1 MAMGKKKRRQ
11 QEDLWV
17 ATSELPRTAGHP
29 FYERLNGLF
38 NEHGFD
44 DFVEGLCAKFYADK
58 MGRPSLAPGVYFRLL
73 LVGYFEGIG
82 SERGIAWRASDS
94 LGLREFLGLKV
105 SESPSDHS
113 TISRTRRLI
122 DVATHEAVF
131 DWVLKR
137 IGASGLLRGK
147 TIGIDATT
155 LEANAA
161 LRSIVRRD
169 SEQGYEEFLMEL
181 AKASGIETPRREDLA
196 KLDRKRTGKGSNRVW
211 KHPHDA
217 DARITRMKDGRTH
230 LAHKAEHAV
239 DLETGAIVSVTVQG
253 ADRGDTQT
261 MVKTLTEAAEKVEQA
276 LPEGRG
282 IEEVVADKGYHST
295 QRMVDLD
302 AVGLRSYVSEP
313 RRGKRRWRG
322 DRQGQEAVY
331 ANRRRIRGERGQRLL
346 DLDAVGLRSYVSEPR
361 RGKRRWRG
369 DRQGQEAV
377 YANRRRIRG
386 ERGQRLLRQRGERL
400 ERPCAHLYGSGG
412 MRRLHVRGHENVLKR
427 LLIQVSAFNLG
438 MLMRQS
444 LGVGTPRGLQGRI
457 CALMLLILS
466 LFKRLKGLFGLIPA
480 AWPEKPNSATP
491 SLLPSVGTT

>member
-1 MAMGKKKRRQ
+1 MGKKKRRQ

-196 KLDRKRTGKGSNRVW
+196 KLDRQRTGKGSNRVW

-217 DARITRMKDGRTH
+217 DARITRMKAGRTH
-230 LAHKAEHAV
+230 LAHQAEHAV
-239 DLETGAIVSVTVQG
+239 DWETGAIVSVTVQG

-313 RRGKRRWRG
+313 RRGQRR
-322 DRQGQEAVY
+322 
-331 ANRRRIRGERGQRLL
+331 
-346 DLDAVGLRSYVSEPR
+346 
-361 RGKRRWRG
+361 
-369 DRQGQEAV
+369 
-377 YANRRRIRG
+377 
-386 ERGQRLLRQRGERL
+386 LRQRGERL

>member
-1 MAMGKKKRRQ
+1 MGKKKRRQ

-147 TIGIDATT
+147 TIGI
-155 LEANAA
+155 
-161 LRSIVRRD
+161 VRRD

-217 DARITRMKDGRTH
+217 EARITRMKDGRTH
-230 LAHKAEHAV
+230 LAHKAEQAV

-261 MVKTLTEAAEKVEQA
+261 RVKTLTEAAEKVEQA

-282 IEEVVADKGYHST
+282 IEEGVADKGDHST
-295 QRMVDLD
+295 QPMVDLD

-313 RRGKRRWRG
+313 RRGKRRWPG

-331 ANRRRIRGERGQRLL
+331 ANRRRLRGEREQ
-346 DLDAVGLRSYVSEPR
+346 
-361 RGKRRWRG
+361 
-369 DRQGQEAV
+369 
-377 YANRRRIRG
+377 RRR
-386 ERGQRLLRQRGERL
+386 RQQGERL
-400 ERPCAHLYGSGG
+400 ERPCAHRYGSGG
-412 MRRLHVRGHENVLKR
+412 MRRLPVRGHENVLKR
-427 LLIQVSAFNLG
+427 LLIQVSAFNRG
-438 MLMRQS
+438 ILMRQS
-444 LGVGTPRGLQGRI
+444 LGGGTPRGLQGRI
-457 CALMLLILS
+457 CALILLILS

>member
-1 MAMGKKKRRQ
+1 
-11 QEDLWV
+11 
-17 ATSELPRTAGHP
+17 
-29 FYERLNGLF
+29 
-38 NEHGFD
+38 
-44 DFVEGLCAKFYADK
+44 
-58 MGRPSLAPGVYFRLL
+58 
-73 LVGYFEGIG
+73 
-82 SERGIAWRASDS
+82 
-94 LGLREFLGLKV
+94 LKL

-137 IGASGLLRGK
+137 IAVSGLLRGK

-261 MVKTLTEAAEKVEQA
+261 MVKTLTEAAEKVERA
-276 LPEGRG
+276 LPEGAG

-295 QRMVDLD
+295 QRMVDLE

-322 DRQGQEAVY
+322 DRQAQ
-331 ANRRRIRGERGQRLL
+331 Q
-346 DLDAVGLRSYVSEPR
+346 
-361 RGKRRWRG
+361 
-369 DRQGQEAV
+369 AV

-457 CALMLLILS
+457 CALMLLTFSLS
-466 LFKRLKGLFGLIPA
+466 KRFRGLFRPIPA
-480 AWPEKPNSATP
+480 ARPKKSGPTSP
-491 SLLPSVGTT
+491 SLLPPVRTA

>member
-1 MAMGKKKRRQ
+1 M
-11 QEDLWV
+11 
-17 ATSELPRTAGHP
+17 
-29 FYERLNGLF
+29 
-38 NEHGFD
+38 
-44 DFVEGLCAKFYADK
+44 
-58 MGRPSLAPGVYFRLL
+58 
-73 LVGYFEGIG
+73 
-82 SERGIAWRASDS
+82 
-94 LGLREFLGLKV
+94 

-217 DARITRMKDGRTH
+217 EARITRMKDGRTH
-230 LAHKAEHAV
+230 LAHKAEQAV

-261 MVKTLTEAAEKVEQA
+261 RVKTLTEAAEKVEQA

-282 IEEVVADKGYHST
+282 IEEGVADKGGSQHAA
-295 QRMVDLD
+295 D
-302 AVGLRSYVSEP
+302 G
-313 RRGKRRWRG
+313 
-322 DRQGQEAVY
+322 
-331 ANRRRIRGERGQRLL
+331 
-346 DLDAVGLRSYVSEPR
+346 
-361 RGKRRWRG
+361 
-369 DRQGQEAV
+369 
-377 YANRRRIRG
+377 
-386 ERGQRLLRQRGERL
+386 
-400 ERPCAHLYGSGG
+400 GSGCG
-412 MRRLHVRGHENVLKR
+412 GIAQLCERTEARAATLARRPAGAGSGVCESAAPPGRARAAAAAATRRAAGAALCASVRGHENVLKR

-444 LGVGTPRGLQGRI
+444 LGGGTPRGLQGRI

-480 AWPEKPNSATP
+480 AGPEKPNSATP
-491 SLLPSVGTT
+491 SLLPSGGTT

>member
-131 DWVLKR
+131 DWVLER

-230 LAHKAEHAV
+230 LAHKAEQAV

-261 MVKTLTEAAEKVEQA
+261 RVKTLTEAAEKVEQA

-322 DRQGQEAVY
+322 
-331 ANRRRIRGERGQRLL
+331 ERL
-346 DLDAVGLRSYVSEPR
+346 
-361 RGKRRWRG
+361 
-369 DRQGQEAV
+369 QEAV

-386 ERGQRLLRQRGERL
+386 ERGQRLLRQRE
-400 ERPCAHLYGSGG
+400 SGWSDP
-412 MRRLHVRGHENVLKR
+412 V
-427 LLIQVSAFNLG
+427 
-438 MLMRQS
+438 
-444 LGVGTPRGLQGRI
+444 RI
-457 CALMLLILS
+457 CTGAE
-466 LFKRLKGLFGLIPA
+466 G
-480 AWPEKPNSATP
+480 
-491 SLLPSVGTT
+491 

>member
-113 TISRTRRLI
+113 TISRTRRPI

-322 DRQGQEAVY
+322 
-331 ANRRRIRGERGQRLL
+331 
-346 DLDAVGLRSYVSEPR
+346 
-361 RGKRRWRG
+361 
-369 DRQGQEAV
+369 
-377 YANRRRIRG
+377 
-386 ERGQRLLRQRGERL
+386 ERL

>member
-73 LVGYFEGIG
+73 VVGYFEGIG

-196 KLDRKRTGKGSNRVW
+196 KLDRKRTGKGSDRVW

-217 DARITRMKDGRTH
+217 EARITRMKDGRTH
-230 LAHKAEHAV
+230 LAHKAEQAV

-261 MVKTLTEAAEKVEQA
+261 RVKTLTEAAEKVEQA

-282 IEEVVADKGYHST
+282 IEEGVADKGDHST
-295 QRMVDLD
+295 QPMVDLD

-313 RRGKRRWRG
+313 RRGKRRWPG

-331 ANRRRIRGERGQRLL
+331 ANRRRL
-346 DLDAVGLRSYVSEPR
+346 
-361 RGKRRWRG
+361 
-369 DRQGQEAV
+369 
-377 YANRRRIRG
+377 
-386 ERGQRLLRQRGERL
+386 RGERL
-400 ERPCAHLYGSGG
+400 ERPCAHRYGSGG
-412 MRRLHVRGHENVLKR
+412 MRRLPVRGHENVLKR

-444 LGVGTPRGLQGRI
+444 LGGGTPRGLQGRI

-466 LFKRLKGLFGLIPA
+466 LFKRLKSLFGLIPA

-491 SLLPSVGTT
+491 SLLPSGGTT

>member
-1 MAMGKKKRRQ
+1 MAMGKKKCRQ

-82 SERGIAWRASDS
+82 TERGIAWRASDS

-196 KLDRKRTGKGSNRVW
+196 KLDRQRTGSGREGGTSAAGGTRHRTGGGRQGVSQHAADGGPGCGANDRTGFGS
-211 KHPHDA
+211 
-217 DARITRMKDGRTH
+217 TRMMRM
-230 LAHKAEHAV
+230 
-239 DLETGAIVSVTVQG
+239 
-253 ADRGDTQT
+253 RG
-261 MVKTLTEAAEKVEQA
+261 
-276 LPEGRG
+276 LPE
-282 IEEVVADKGYHST
+282 
-295 QRMVDLD
+295 
-302 AVGLRSYVSEP
+302 
-313 RRGKRRWRG
+313 
-322 DRQGQEAVY
+322 
-331 ANRRRIRGERGQRLL
+331 
-346 DLDAVGLRSYVSEPR
+346 
-361 RGKRRWRG
+361 
-369 DRQGQEAV
+369 
-377 YANRRRIRG
+377 
-386 ERGQRLLRQRGERL
+386 
-400 ERPCAHLYGSGG
+400 
-412 MRRLHVRGHENVLKR
+412 
-427 LLIQVSAFNLG
+427 
-438 MLMRQS
+438 
-444 LGVGTPRGLQGRI
+444 
-457 CALMLLILS
+457 
-466 LFKRLKGLFGLIPA
+466 
-480 AWPEKPNSATP
+480 
-491 SLLPSVGTT
+491 

>member
-82 SERGIAWRASDS
+82 SERGIAWRASDF

-261 MVKTLTEAAEKVEQA
+261 MVKTLTEA
-276 LPEGRG
+276 
-282 IEEVVADKGYHST
+282 
-295 QRMVDLD
+295 
-302 AVGLRSYVSEP
+302 
-313 RRGKRRWRG
+313 
-322 DRQGQEAVY
+322 VY
-331 ANRRRIRGERGQRLL
+331 ANRRRIRGERGQRL
-346 DLDAVGLRSYVSEPR
+346 R
-361 RGKRRWRG
+361 
-369 DRQGQEAV
+369 
-377 YANRRRIRG
+377 
-386 ERGQRLLRQRGERL
+386 RQRGERL

-427 LLIQVSAFNLG
+427 LRIQVSAFNLG

>member
-1 MAMGKKKRRQ
+1 MGKKKRRQ
-11 QEDLWV
+11 QENLWV

-82 SERGIAWRASDS
+82 SERGIAWRAADS
-94 LGLREFLGLKV
+94 LALREFLGLKL

-261 MVKTLTEAAEKVEQA
+261 MVKTLTEAAEKVEEA

-295 QRMVDLD
+295 QRMVDLE

-313 RRGKRRWRG
+313 RRGK
-322 DRQGQEAVY
+322 
-331 ANRRRIRGERGQRLL
+331 
-346 DLDAVGLRSYVSEPR
+346 
-361 RGKRRWRG
+361 
-369 DRQGQEAV
+369 
-377 YANRRRIRG
+377 
-386 ERGQRLLRQRGERL
+386 
-400 ERPCAHLYGSGG
+400 RPCAHLYGSGG

-427 LLIQVSAFNLG
+427 LLIQVSAFNLE

-491 SLLPSVGTT
+491 SLLPPVGTT

>member
-122 DVATHEAVF
+122 GVATHEAVF
-131 DWVLKR
+131 DWVLER

-230 LAHKAEHAV
+230 LAHKAEQAV

-261 MVKTLTEAAEKVEQA
+261 RVKTLTEAAEKVEQA

-295 QRMVDLD
+295 QRIVDLD

-313 RRGKRRWRG
+313 RRGKRRW
-322 DRQGQEAVY
+322 
-331 ANRRRIRGERGQRLL
+331 
-346 DLDAVGLRSYVSEPR
+346 
-361 RGKRRWRG
+361 
-369 DRQGQEAV
+369 
-377 YANRRRIRG
+377 
-386 ERGQRLLRQRGERL
+386 RGERL

>member
-282 IEEVVADKGYHST
+282 IEEVVADKGDHST
-295 QRMVDLD
+295 QRMVDL
-302 AVGLRSYVSEP
+302 
-313 RRGKRRWRG
+313 
-322 DRQGQEAVY
+322 
-331 ANRRRIRGERGQRLL
+331 
-346 DLDAVGLRSYVSEPR
+346 
-361 RGKRRWRG
+361 
-369 DRQGQEAV
+369 EAV

-412 MRRLHVRGHENVLKR
+412 MRRLQVRGHENVLKR

-466 LFKRLKGLFGLIPA
+466 LFKRLKGRFGLIPA

>member
-82 SERGIAWRASDS
+82 SERGIAWRAADS
-94 LGLREFLGLKV
+94 LALREFLGLKL

-217 DARITRMKDGRTH
+217 DARITRMKDGPDAPGAQGGACSGSGDRSDC
-230 LAHKAEHAV
+230 LG
-239 DLETGAIVSVTVQG
+239 DGTGS
-253 ADRGDTQT
+253 RSRDTQT

-322 DRQGQEAVY
+322 DRQG
-331 ANRRRIRGERGQRLL
+331 RKRCMRIGGASGE
-346 DLDAVGLRSYVSEPR
+346 SE
-361 RGKRRWRG
+361 
-369 DRQGQEAV
+369 
-377 YANRRRIRG
+377 
-386 ERGQRLLRQRGERL
+386 
-400 ERPCAHLYGSGG
+400 GSGCCANEESSWSDP
-412 MRRLHVRGHENVLKR
+412 V
-427 LLIQVSAFNLG
+427 
-438 MLMRQS
+438 
-444 LGVGTPRGLQGRI
+444 RI
-457 CALMLLILS
+457 CTE
-466 LFKRLKGLFGLIPA
+466 RRDETA
-480 AWPEKPNSATP
+480 ACT
-491 SLLPSVGTT
+491 GT

>member
-82 SERGIAWRASDS
+82 SERGIAWRAADS
-94 LGLREFLGLKV
+94 LALREFLGLKL

-161 LRSIVRRD
+161 LRSIVRGD

-253 ADRGDTQT
+253 ADQGDTQT
-261 MVKTLTEAAEKVEQA
+261 MVKTLTEAVEKVEQA

-331 ANRRRIRGERGQRLL
+331 ANRRRIRGELQ
-346 DLDAVGLRSYVSEPR
+346 
-361 RGKRRWRG
+361 
-369 DRQGQEAV
+369 Q
-377 YANRRRIRG
+377 
-386 ERGQRLLRQRGERL
+386 
-400 ERPCAHLYGSGG
+400 
-412 MRRLHVRGHENVLKR
+412 RLHVRGHENVLKR

-491 SLLPSVGTT
+491 SLLPPVGTT

>member
-196 KLDRKRTGKGSNRVW
+196 KLGRKRTGKGSDRVW

-217 DARITRMKDGRTH
+217 EARITRMKDGRTH
-230 LAHKAEHAV
+230 LAHKAEQAV

-261 MVKTLTEAAEKVEQA
+261 RVKILTEAAEKVEQA
-276 LPEGRG
+276 PPEGRG
-282 IEEVVADKGYHST
+282 IEEGVADKGDHST
-295 QRMVDLD
+295 QPMVDLD

-313 RRGKRRWRG
+313 RRGKRRWPG

-331 ANRRRIRGERGQRLL
+331 ANRRRLRG
-346 DLDAVGLRSYVSEPR
+346 
-361 RGKRRWRG
+361 
-369 DRQGQEAV
+369 
-377 YANRRRIRG
+377 
-386 ERGQRLLRQRGERL
+386 
-400 ERPCAHLYGSGG
+400 ERPCAHRYGSGG
-412 MRRLHVRGHENVLKR
+412 MRRLPVRGHENVLKR

-444 LGVGTPRGLQGRI
+444 LGGGTPRGLQGRI

>member
-282 IEEVVADKGYHST
+282 IEEVVADKGDHST

-302 AVGLRSYVSEP
+302 
-313 RRGKRRWRG
+313 
-322 DRQGQEAVY
+322 
-331 ANRRRIRGERGQRLL
+331 
-346 DLDAVGLRSYVSEPR
+346 
-361 RGKRRWRG
+361 
-369 DRQGQEAV
+369 AV

-412 MRRLHVRGHENVLKR
+412 MRRLQVRGHENVLKR

>member
-29 FYERLNGLF
+29 IYERLNGLF

-282 IEEVVADKGYHST
+282 IEEGVADKGDHST
-295 QRMVDLD
+295 QPMVDLD

-313 RRGKRRWRG
+313 R
-322 DRQGQEAVY
+322 
-331 ANRRRIRGERGQRLL
+331 
-346 DLDAVGLRSYVSEPR
+346 
-361 RGKRRWRG
+361 
-369 DRQGQEAV
+369 
-377 YANRRRIRG
+377 
-386 ERGQRLLRQRGERL
+386 RGQRLLRQRGERL

-480 AWPEKPNSATP
+480 AWPEKSNSATS

>member
-82 SERGIAWRASDS
+82 SERGIAWRAADS
-94 LGLREFLGLKV
+94 LALREFLGLKL

-313 RRGKRRWRG
+313 RRGKR
-322 DRQGQEAVY
+322 
-331 ANRRRIRGERGQRLL
+331 
-346 DLDAVGLRSYVSEPR
+346 
-361 RGKRRWRG
+361 
-369 DRQGQEAV
+369 
-377 YANRRRIRG
+377 
-386 ERGQRLLRQRGERL
+386 LLRQRGERL

-412 MRRLHVRGHENVLKR
+412 MRRMHVRGHENVLKR

-444 LGVGTPRGLQGRI
+444 LGVGTPRRLQGRI

-480 AWPEKPNSATP
+480 AWPEKPNSAIP
-491 SLLPSVGTT
+491 SLLPPVGTT

>member
-1 MAMGKKKRRQ
+1 MGKKKRRQ

-122 DVATHEAVF
+122 DVATHEAVL
-131 DWVLKR
+131 DWVLER

-261 MVKTLTEAAEKVEQA
+261 RVKTLTEAAEKVEQA

-282 IEEVVADKGYHST
+282 IEEAVADKGLRSPDISEQKKPRETRIFVVGDSFTEGVGVDYSDTFSAQLERHFNGRLGSEKLFINAGLGGT
-295 QRMVDLD
+295 APLHYWRIFWKVGLNYDLD
-302 AVGLRSYVSEP
+302 G
-313 RRGKRRWRG
+313 
-322 DRQGQEAVY
+322 
-331 ANRRRIRGERGQRLL
+331 
-346 DLDAVGLRSYVSEPR
+346 
-361 RGKRRWRG
+361 
-369 DRQGQEAV
+369 
-377 YANRRRIRG
+377 
-386 ERGQRLLRQRGERL
+386 
-400 ERPCAHLYGSGG
+400 GS
-412 MRRLHVRGHENVLKR
+412 
-427 LLIQVSAFNLG
+427 F
-438 MLMRQS
+438 
-444 LGVGTPRGLQGRI
+444 
-457 CALMLLILS
+457 
-466 LFKRLKGLFGLIPA
+466 LFSP
-480 AWPEKPNSATP
+480 TM
-491 SLLPSVGTT
+491 

>member
-169 SEQGYEEFLMEL
+169 SEQG
-181 AKASGIETPRREDLA
+181 
-196 KLDRKRTGKGSNRVW
+196 
-211 KHPHDA
+211 
-217 DARITRMKDGRTH
+217 
-230 LAHKAEHAV
+230 
-239 DLETGAIVSVTVQG
+239 
-253 ADRGDTQT
+253 
-261 MVKTLTEAAEKVEQA
+261 
-276 LPEGRG
+276 
-282 IEEVVADKGYHST
+282 
-295 QRMVDLD
+295 
-302 AVGLRSYVSEP
+302 
-313 RRGKRRWRG
+313 
-322 DRQGQEAVY
+322 
-331 ANRRRIRGERGQRLL
+331 
-346 DLDAVGLRSYVSEPR
+346 
-361 RGKRRWRG
+361 
-369 DRQGQEAV
+369 QEAV

-412 MRRLHVRGHENVLKR
+412 MRRLQVRGHENVLKR

>member
-73 LVGYFEGIG
+73 LVGYFKGIG

-181 AKASGIETPRREDLA
+181 AKASWIETPRREDLA
-196 KLDRKRTGKGSNRVW
+196 KLDRKRTGKGSDRVW

-217 DARITRMKDGRTH
+217 EARITRMKDGRTH
-230 LAHKAEHAV
+230 LAHKAEQAV
-239 DLETGAIVSVTVQG
+239 DLETGATLCVS
-253 ADRGDTQT
+253 
-261 MVKTLTEAAEKVEQA
+261 
-276 LPEGRG
+276 
-282 IEEVVADKGYHST
+282 
-295 QRMVDLD
+295 
-302 AVGLRSYVSEP
+302 
-313 RRGKRRWRG
+313 
-322 DRQGQEAVY
+322 
-331 ANRRRIRGERGQRLL
+331 
-346 DLDAVGLRSYVSEPR
+346 
-361 RGKRRWRG
+361 
-369 DRQGQEAV
+369 
-377 YANRRRIRG
+377 
-386 ERGQRLLRQRGERL
+386 
-400 ERPCAHLYGSGG
+400 
-412 MRRLHVRGHENVLKR
+412 VRGHENVLKR

-444 LGVGTPRGLQGRI
+444 LGGGTPRGLQGRI